1 MTTLREEMHTALD
14 YRINELK
21 KRGMNFDII
30 ETGTLMTEVKIE
42 GKFLRISLMTP
53 AETMSLDELKPFLKE
68 KSKNKR

>member
-21 KRGMNFDII
+21 KRGMNFDIV
-30 ETGTLMTEVKIE
+30 EMGTLMSEVKIE

-53 AETMSLDELKPFLKE
+53 AETVSLDEMKSLLKG
-68 KSKNKR
+68 KNKTKR